1 MDLTDDRYC
10 FACGPENPIG
20 LNMKLNYKQNK
31 VTVEF
36 IPKKEHQ
43 GWHNMVH
50 GGILFTLMDEAMAKL
65 IIEQGDMVV
74 TSRMDTRFLR
84 PARVDEKITITG
96 KIDEKEEKKFK
107 ASCKIKN
114 EAGKTLASSKAVY
127 VKVS

>member
-74 TSRMDTRFLR
+74 TSR
-84 PARVDEKITITG
+84 
-96 KIDEKEEKKFK
+96 
-107 ASCKIKN
+107 
-114 EAGKTLASSKAVY
+114 
-127 VKVS
+127 